1 MACSGCAARREWF
14 NKMTRLAHERAVQLF
29 RSNPEDESERGRA
42 SDSDG
47 PVSADLG
54 ATPEDGGQPGAIG

>member
-29 RSNPEDESERGRA
+29 RSNPEDES
-42 SDSDG
+42 
-47 PVSADLG
+47 G
-54 ATPEDGGQPGAIG
+54 AGELLIVTAPSRLTWSNAEDGGQPGAIG